1 MSALTYTVTKNSTKH
16 TILHHAQASCF

>member
-16 TILHHAQASCF
+16 TILHHAQASCL